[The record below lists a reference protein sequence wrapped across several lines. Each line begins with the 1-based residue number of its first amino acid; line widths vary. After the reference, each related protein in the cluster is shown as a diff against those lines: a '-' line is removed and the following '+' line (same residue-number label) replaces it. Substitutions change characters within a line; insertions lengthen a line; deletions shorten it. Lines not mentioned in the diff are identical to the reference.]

1 VFRRRKSKDRS
12 ERHDE
17 GQYDEDQYQDD
28 QYDEDQYDDEAD
40 WDSDDPD
47 IEESAAESRPQEPAP
62 VRAAEPVRDGGGPWD
77 AAEPFPERDRV
88 DLGSLRVPVGSDYE
102 IQLFM
107 GPEHGAWVTA
117 RRGESELQMQAFAAS
132 RSDAL
137 WDDVRAEI
145 AAEVQGAGGSSTEV
159 DGPFGVALVA
169 EVPVEPGQPAS
180 GMRTVRF
187 VGVDGPRW
195 FLRGL
200 FGGPAALGGPAAFGG
215 AAALG
220 GPAALGGSAALGG
233 PAAEGSGADTEVL
246 EGVFRDVVVSR
257 GDHPVPPRDLL
268 ELRLPPDAQQA
279 LQEQMAAQQQEEQ
292 NRFRGD
298 LNPFERGPEITET
311 R

>member
-1 VFRRRKSKDRS
+1 VFRRRRPKDQS
-12 ERHDE
+12 E
-17 GQYDEDQYQDD
+17 QYDEDQYQGDE
-28 QYDEDQYDDEAD
+28 YDEEAD
-40 WDSDDPD
+40 EDLVG
-47 IEESAAESRPQEPAP
+47 EEDAEQEREPQQA
-62 VRAAEPVRDGGGPWD
+62 RAGGGPWD

-88 DLGSLRVPVGSDYE
+88 DLGSLQVPVGPDYE

-117 RRGESELQMQAFAAS
+117 RRGDSELQMQAFAAS

-145 AAEVQGAGGSSTEV
+145 AAEVEGAGGTSAEL
-159 DGPFGVALVA
+159 DGTLGVALIA
-169 EVPVEPGQPAS
+169 EVPAQPGQPET

-200 FGGPAALGGPAAFGG
+200 FGGPAAD
-215 AAALG
+215 
-220 GPAALGGSAALGG
+220 GGSADA
-233 PAAEGSGADTEVL
+233 EVL
-246 EGVFRDVVVSR
+246 EAVFRDVVVSR

-279 LQEQMAAQQQEEQ
+279 LQEQMAAQQEEEE

-298 LNPFERGPEITET
+298 LNPFERGPEFTET